1 MEWKTT
7 IDRFFPPFAEP
18 AREKPRELL
27 YLAQENPPLMSTLA
41 LGLQHALVALSLVI
55 YLVIVGKAMA
65 LPDEALQNF
74 ISLGIVVMALGTL
87 LNCLTTRMSAG
98 HLIVQVP
105 AVLTMAVFIAVVADY
120 GLNAAAGGV
129 LVSGVCVFLL
139 GRFVNRLQILFPPE
153 VMGVLLVLLGI
164 SLLPGGFDRSAGLA
178 GAEVIQTDS
187 ALIAASTLATITAL
201 TVWAS
206 ARVRVLAVFVG
217 ISVGLLVSALVGQ
230 FGAQEVHTVAS
241 QRAFALPFGDY
252 TLPTP
257 SVVWGATLPL
267 LLVVIISAVNK
278 VGAGVVM
285 DKMNDKHWVRPDLPM
300 IGRLLY
306 GQGLMHILSALTG
319 TLPTNFSSA
328 NVGLTHATGVASR
341 RVGVGAG
348 VSLLIVAFL
357 PRVIEFF
364 ILLPQAVVGA
374 ILIYTAAYMI
384 VSGIELIM
392 SRLLNSRRRATVGF
406 SLAVGCAVFTVPE
419 LTAFV
424 HPQLRPILGS
434 GLVLGVSFATLMN
447 LLFRIGITCHA
458 KQLLDAAH
466 PGAQAQTF
474 LEDCGADWGARRDVI
489 ARAGLAV
496 AEALEALQTA
506 RVMNGASTLEA
517 SFDEYKLILKLVYP
531 GREFGM
537 TSHQQID
544 WQALLETEDNDAEVE
559 QAMSALPALLIRSWA
574 DEVDSGESEGNAWL
588 RLQFDH

>member
-1 MEWKTT
+1 MQWPK
-7 IDRFFPPFAEP
+7 IVDRFLPPFAEP
-18 AREKPRELL
+18 KREKPREIL
-27 YLAQENPPLMSTLA
+27 YLAHETPPLFATVA

-65 LPDEALQNF
+65 LPEVQLQNF
-74 ISLGIVVMALGTL
+74 ISLGIVIMALGTL
-87 LNCLTTRMSAG
+87 LNCLSTRLSAG

-105 AVLTMAVFIAVVADY
+105 AVLTMAVFISVVAEY

-129 LVSGVCVFLL
+129 LVSGLCVFVL
-139 GRFVNRLQILFPPE
+139 GRFVSRLRIIFPPE

-164 SLLPGGFDRSAGLA
+164 SLLPGGFDRSAGLH
-178 GAEVIQTDS
+178 GAQAIQSDS
-187 ALIAASTLATITAL
+187 ALIAVSTLASITAL
-201 TVWAS
+201 SVWAS
-206 ARVRVLAVFVG
+206 ARLRVLAVFVG
-217 ISVGLLVSALVGQ
+217 ISVGLLVATWLGQ
-230 FGAQEVHTVAS
+230 FGGTQWATVAS
-241 QRAFALPFGDY
+241 QRAFALPVGAY
-252 TLPTP
+252 SLPTP
-257 SVVWGATLPL
+257 SFVWGATLPL

-306 GQGLMHILSALTG
+306 GQGLMHLLSALTG

-341 RVGVGAG
+341 RVGVAAG
-348 VSLLIVAFL
+348 VLLLIVAFL
-357 PRVIEFF
+357 PQLIEFF

-392 SRLLNSRRRATVGF
+392 SRMLNSRRRATVGF

-424 HPQLRPILGS
+424 SPQLRPILGS
-434 GLVLGVSFATLMN
+434 GLVLGVSFATVMN
-447 LLFRIGITCHA
+447 LLFRIGITSHG
-458 KQLLDAAH
+458 KVLLDSPH
-466 PGAQAQTF
+466 PGVQAQAF

-489 ARAGLAV
+489 SRAGLAV
-496 AEALEALQTA
+496 GEALEALQTA
-506 RVMNGASTLEA
+506 HVMNAPSTLEA
-517 SFDEYKLILKLVYP
+517 SFDEYKVILKLVYA

-537 TSHQQID
+537 TSEVEVD
-544 WQALLETEDNDAEVE
+544 WQALLETEGNDAEVD
-559 QAMSALPALLIRSWA
+559 QAMALIPGLLIRNWA
-574 DEVDSGESEGNAWL
+574 DQVDSGHRDGSAWL